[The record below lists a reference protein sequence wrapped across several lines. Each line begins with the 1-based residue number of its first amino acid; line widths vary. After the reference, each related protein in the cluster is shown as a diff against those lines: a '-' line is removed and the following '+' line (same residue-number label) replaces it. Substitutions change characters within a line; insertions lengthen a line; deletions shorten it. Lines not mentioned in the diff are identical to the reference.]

1 MLIKMK
7 IKGILL
13 DPNTNSYIIILRD
26 EEGKE
31 VLPLWVDRAEGSAI
45 SFALEGVV
53 PPRPLTH
60 DLIKNILTQ
69 LGSKIVKIVI
79 DEFKQ
84 NTFYAS
90 IYLSVGDSEIIIDTR
105 PSDAIALAL
114 RAQAPIFVSEDL
126 IKKRISEGLDKWLES
141 LRPEDFGKYSV

>member
-69 LGSKIVKIVI
+69 LGTKIVKIVI

-90 IYLSVGDSEIIIDTR
+90 IYLSVDNNEIIIDTR

-126 IKKRISEGLDKWLES
+126 IKKRIAEGLDKWLES